1 MTDHE
6 ILIAA
11 SKIKH
16 LKGLTVNE
24 MLFHSNLMDEFDLS
38 VNEKNLSR
46 TKFIL
51 KALNLNSEIIQEIIN
66 KIAT

>member
-1 MTDHE
+1 
-6 ILIAA
+6 
-11 SKIKH
+11 
-16 LKGLTVNE
+16 
-24 MLFHSNLMDEFDLS
+24 MDEFDLS

-51 KALNLNSEIIQEIIN
+51 KALNINSEIIQEIIN